1 MDLWITEYQTPAL
14 GFSCKIN
21 STLKIEQT
29 PYQHLAV
36 VDTQQFGR
44 MLLLD
49 GMVMTTDV
57 DEYVYH
63 EMIINVALNSHP
75 NPENVL
81 IIGGGDGGAL
91 REAVR
96 HPLVKKAT
104 LVEIDA
110 QVIEA
115 SREFFP
121 QMSCAFENPKA
132 QVIVEDGVKYVKDH
146 VDEFDIIVVDSTEP
160 VGPAIALFS
169 SEFYKACAGA
179 LQEDGMLVVQSE
191 SPFFNRNVIE
201 MAYTGISEHFPL
213 AKLYLASIPTYPSGL
228 WSFTI
233 GSKRYDPE
241 CPLCADYALKYY
253 NPEVHRAAFVLPEMT
268 REILAGIG
276 SGR

>member
-1 MDLWITEYQTPAL
+1 MDLWVTEYQTPAL

-21 STLKIEQT
+21 STLRVEQT

-49 GMVMTTDV
+49 GMVMTTDA

-63 EMIINVALNSHP
+63 EMIMNVALNSHP
-75 NPENVL
+75 APENVL

-110 QVIEA
+110 RVIEA

-121 QMSCAFENPKA
+121 QLSCAFDHPKA
-132 QVIVEDGVKYVKDH
+132 QVIVEDGVKYVQDH
-146 VDEFDIIVVDSTEP
+146 IGEFDIIAVDSTEP

-169 SEFYKACAGA
+169 NEFYRGCEAA
-179 LQEDGMLVVQSE
+179 LQKDGMLVVQSE
-191 SPFFNRNVIE
+191 SPFFNRDVIE
-201 MAYTGISEHFPL
+201 MAYAGISQYFPVT
-213 AKLYLASIPTYPSGL
+213 KLYLASIPTYPSGL

-233 GSKRYDPE
+233 GSKSHDPE
-241 CPLCADYALKYY
+241 RPLSADYELKYY
-253 NPEVHRAAFVLPEMT
+253 NPEVHRAAFMLPGMT

-276 SGR
+276 GVR